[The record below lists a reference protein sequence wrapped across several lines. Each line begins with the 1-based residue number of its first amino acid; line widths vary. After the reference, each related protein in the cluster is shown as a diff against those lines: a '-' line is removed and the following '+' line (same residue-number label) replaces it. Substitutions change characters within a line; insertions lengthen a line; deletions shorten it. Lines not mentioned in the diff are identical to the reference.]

1 MFSFPFLLH
10 ISRISQ
16 LQHQIL
22 LTSISTGIN
31 FAVVCYFEQRKK
43 AEEKMKLKITSMQ
56 EDVDAV
62 LQLAKDEK
70 YLKTLK
76 FLH

>member
-1 MFSFPFLLH
+1 MFSFPFLSH
-10 ISRISQ
+10 SSRISQ

-22 LTSISTGIN
+22 LTSVFTGIN

-43 AEEKMKLKITSMQ
+43 AEEKMKLKITSIK

>member
-1 MFSFPFLLH
+1 
-10 ISRISQ
+10 
-16 LQHQIL
+16 L

-31 FAVVCYFEQRKK
+31 FAVVCYCEQRKK
-43 AEEKMKLKITSMQ
+43 AEEKMKLKITSIQ
-56 EDVDAV
+56 EDVDAA

-70 YLKTLK
+70 YLKALK